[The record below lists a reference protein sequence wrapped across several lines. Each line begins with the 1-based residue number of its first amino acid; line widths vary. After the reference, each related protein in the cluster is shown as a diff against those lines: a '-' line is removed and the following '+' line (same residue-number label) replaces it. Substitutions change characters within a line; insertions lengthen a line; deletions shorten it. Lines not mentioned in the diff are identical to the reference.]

1 MLNVSPGFSDVAV
14 FSSLEQEY
22 GALRSGAALVDR
34 SARLRMVFSG
44 PRAADALAGLVT
56 NDVLALKPGGGLYA
70 AALTAKGKII
80 ADLRVFARGDD
91 FLVDVPGSAADGF
104 AAMIRKF
111 VNPRLARFADTSSSM
126 RCIGVY
132 GPRSPA
138 RLAAT
143 FSVSAGDLEALAPY
157 QHLTVD
163 GDVTPVSIAASPDL
177 GVRGFDIFAGEPGAA
192 SLWSRL
198 ASAGAFP
205 SGIAACEVARVE
217 AGRPLC
223 GTDMDENTLAQE
235 ANLDAL
241 GGISYTKGC
250 YTGQET
256 VARLHFR
263 GHVNKSL
270 RGIHCARFVPRG
282 AQLFR
287 EGAEPCGDVR
297 SSAESPRLGA
307 IAIAMLKR
315 GVDSGAQLIARW
327 EGGESAALV
336 RDLPFD

>member
-1 MLNVSPGFSDVAV
+1 MLNDAVA
-14 FSSLEQEY
+14 FFRSLEDEY
-22 GALRSGAALVDR
+22 AALRSDAALVDR
-34 SARLRMVFSG
+34 SGRLRMVFSG
-44 PRAADALAGLVT
+44 PKAAEALSGLVT
-56 NDVLALKPGGGLYA
+56 NDVISLKPGGGLYA

-80 ADLRVFARGDD
+80 ADLRVFARDD
-91 FLVDVPGSAADGF
+91 GLLVDVPESAADGF
-104 AAMIRKF
+104 AAMVRKF
-111 VNPRLARFADTSSSM
+111 VNPRLAHVADISASTS
-126 RCIGVY
+126 CVGIY
-132 GPRSPA
+132 GPRA
-138 RLAAT
+138 REKLAEIFA
-143 FSVSAGDLEALAPY
+143 VGEDLLQALAPY
-157 QHLTVD
+157 QHLTLD
-163 GDVTPVSIAASPDL
+163 NHATPVAIAASPDL
-177 GVRGFDIFAGEPGAA
+177 GVAGFDIFSGEGDAA
-192 SLWSRL
+192 ALWSRL
-198 ASAGAFP
+198 AKTGALPAGT
-205 SGIAACEVARVE
+205 AACDVARVE

-270 RGIHCARFVPRG
+270 RGIHCSRVIPRG

-287 EGAEPCGDVR
+287 EDAQPCGEVR
-297 SSAESPRLGA
+297 SSVESPRLGA